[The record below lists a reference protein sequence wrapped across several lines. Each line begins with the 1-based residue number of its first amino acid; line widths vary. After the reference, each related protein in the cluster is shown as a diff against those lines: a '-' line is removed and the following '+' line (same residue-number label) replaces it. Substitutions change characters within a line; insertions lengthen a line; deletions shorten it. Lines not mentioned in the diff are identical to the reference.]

1 MAITHEIQNTL
12 RRPGEG
18 DIILKDRRMEKA
30 KESSKKMKK
39 KGKLSKEI
47 LVIFIISILAAV
59 CTYFFFRSTAGSYVF
74 DYCEKKKIILDELQN
89 IQLDYLIEFGSL
101 LTSVLMFLLLF
112 LFLLGR
118 KLSYLQVISEGIEA
132 LRIHRMDYKI
142 PIKGNNE
149 LTDLA
154 HRINYLS
161 RTEKELSEKE
171 KQLKKE
177 RELLIR
183 ALSHDIRTPLTSIR
197 SYSEMMEKKLGEE
210 VVDREE
216 IRDYVEL
223 MIKKADQM
231 KDLSGQLLENCK
243 HNPER
248 IEDGKLLMEQLAWE
262 WEEQLEDRFDVRID
276 VAGCPAFSGEIDV
289 REFQRV
295 FDNLYSN
302 VLKYAEESIPV
313 ELIIGETEGRLSIF
327 QKNKKKKDISHVE
340 SHQIGLLSIKAIA
353 GNYGGNVE
361 VKEDEDSYEIRI
373 LLLKI

>member
-1 MAITHEIQNTL
+1 
-12 RRPGEG
+12 
-18 DIILKDRRMEKA
+18 MEKA

-262 WEEQLEDRFDVRID
+262 WEEQLEDRFDVRVD

-302 VLKYAEESIPV
+302 VLKYAEESMAV
-313 ELIIGETEGRLSIF
+313 ELIIGKTEGRLSIA
-327 QKNKKKKDISHVE
+327 QKNKKQKDISHVE